1 MMTDTPAPSASGQRR
16 ILLVEDDDFISA
28 VLEKRLREH
37 YDVALA
43 KSAEAADAALAAGPV
58 DLILLDIVM
67 PDEDGFSWLER
78 IKAKDGP
85 HQNIPVIILSN
96 LDQREDVE
104 RGLKLGA
111 KEYLVKGYM
120 LPEEV
125 VQKIETY
132 LSD

>member
-1 MMTDTPAPSASGQRR
+1 MTDTPAPSASGQRR